1 MLSIGIIGLPNVGK
15 SSLFNALTSGHAAV
29 SNYPFTT
36 IDSNVGMVP
45 VPDQRLARLNQLL
58 KPEECTPAFVQFTDI
73 AGLVKGASQGEG
85 LGNQFLAHVREVD
98 ALVHLL
104 RCFPSPDIAHV
115 LPGIDPVRDLE
126 TVETE
131 LLLAD
136 LEVLERNI
144 QRRER
149 VWKTSPRQFA
159 REQERI
165 LGYKAALEEGKPLRS
180 LPLTRE
186 EQQDLKAIGL
196 LSGKPVLY
204 AANLSEEDYHGST
217 VHPLVSTLAAHLG
230 LEPAEIVTVS
240 AGIEAELAQLDP
252 EERALFMKEWDI
264 TQAGLEKLVLRAY
277 QLLNL
282 VTFYTTANRKLRA
295 WEIESGTSAVH
306 AAGKIHTDMEKG
318 FIRAQVTNWEALV
331 EHKTAGEL
339 QRHGLLKTEG
349 REYVIRDGDVIEFL
363 FSH

>member
-15 SSLFNALTSGHAAV
+15 SSLFNALTTGHAAV

-45 VPDQRLARLNQLL
+45 VPDERLSLLNQLL
-58 KPEECTPAFVQFTDI
+58 KPDDCTPAFVQFTDI

-85 LGNQFLAHVREVD
+85 LGNQFLAHIREVD

-115 LPGIDPVRDLE
+115 FPGIDPVRDLE
-126 TVETE
+126 IVDTE

-136 LEVLERNI
+136 LEMLEKTI

-159 REQERI
+159 KEQERL
-165 LGYKAALEEGKPLRS
+165 LGYKEALERGRPLRTLPMNKDEIQELNS
-180 LPLTRE
+180 L
-186 EQQDLKAIGL
+186 GL
-196 LSGKPVLY
+196 LTGKPVMY
-204 AANLSEEDYHGST
+204 VANLSEEDYRQTG
-217 VHPLVSTLAAHLG
+217 VHPAVSALADRLG
-230 LEPAEIVTVS
+230 LDPQHIVTVS

-252 EERALFMKEWDI
+252 EERSLFMRELEI
-264 TQAGLEKLVLRAY
+264 NQAGLEKLVLRAY
-277 QLLNL
+277 QLLTL
-282 VTFYTTANRKLRA
+282 ITFYTTANRKLRA
-295 WEIESGTSAVH
+295 WEIENGTSAVH

-318 FIRAQVTNWEALV
+318 FIRAQVTSWKALI
-331 EHKTAGEL
+331 EYKTAAEL

-349 REYVIRDGDVIEFL
+349 RDYVVRDGDVIEFL